1 MSEESRRI
9 RKISAHAGPVP
20 GTGTVREET
29 VAKLIDVTTCIGCRA
44 CEIACQEWNDL
55 PFADTVFQNDL
66 QTMPDTSWNVWTL
79 IKMNEVEREDGT
91 LQWLLR
97 KQNCMH
103 CADPGCLAA
112 CPAEGAIVQYENGIV
127 DFDHDKCIGCQYCTI
142 GCPFNVPK
150 FNPTTKKV
158 FKCSLCSDRVE
169 HGLQPA
175 CIKSCPTGC
184 LQFGAKEEM
193 LHVAHKRAEQLREHF
208 GYENAGVYDPPGVG
222 GTGVIYVLHDVT
234 RPEQYGGLPKDPRI
248 PIAVG
253 LWEGPLKWLGR
264 LAMVGGF
271 IGMLAHFFLFGPKP
285 DPSDEEGHG
294 TEKSK

>member
-1 MSEESRRI
+1 MSAESRRI
-9 RKISAHAGPVP
+9 QKISAHAGPVP
-20 GTGTVREET
+20 GTGTVREEK

-55 PFADTVFQNDL
+55 PFAETEFQNNL
-66 QTMPDTSWNVWTL
+66 QTMPDTAWNVWTL

-91 LQWLLR
+91 LQWFLR
-97 KQNCMH
+97 KQGCMH

-184 LQFGAKEEM
+184 LQFGTKDEM
-193 LHVAHKRAEQLREHF
+193 LHVAHKRADQLREHF
-208 GYENAGVYDPPGVG
+208 GYQNAGVYDPPGVG
-222 GTGVIYVLHDVT
+222 GTGVIYVLHDAT

-248 PIAVG
+248 PAAVG
-253 LWEGPLKWLGR
+253 LWKKPLKWLGS
-264 LAMVGGF
+264 LAMMGGL
-271 IGMLAHFFLFGPKP
+271 IGMITHFSLFGPKP
-285 DPSDEEGHG
+285 DPSDEKSHS
-294 TEKSK
+294 TEKPQ